1 MADDPKD
8 PPAPPAK
15 DDKDDDTPDLG
26 DGGKKALDAE
36 RAARR
41 KAEKDAKDLAAR
53 LQALEDKDKSELDK
67 LRDENTTLKTQLG
80 DATAKALRMEVAA
93 EKGVK
98 ARWLSGTTREEL
110 EAAADEYLEDHPPA
124 TGTGPA
130 PSKPTAD
137 LKGGSDPT
145 EEPETDVREVVDSI
159 PRGF

>member
-15 DDKDDDTPDLG
+15 DDTDDDLG

-67 LRDENTTLKTQLG
+67 LRDENTQLKTQL
-80 DATAKALRMEVAA
+80 DTATTQALRLEVAA

-124 TGTGPA
+124 KDAGPV
-130 PSKPTAD
+130 PGKPATD
-137 LKGGSDPT
+137 LKGGGDPT
-145 EEPETDVREVVDSI
+145 EDPDVDVRKVVESI
-159 PRGF
+159 PRGI

>member
-1 MADDPKD
+1 MADDPKPD
-8 PPAPPAK
+8 EPAK
-15 DDKDDDTPDLG
+15 GDPEPEPDDLG
-26 DGGKKALDAE
+26 EGGTKALAAE

-67 LRDENTTLKTQLG
+67 LRDENTQLKKDVTE
-80 DATAKALRMEVAA
+80 ATAQSLRLEVAA

-98 ARWLSGTTREEL
+98 ARWLSGSTREEL

-124 TGTGPA
+124 TGGA
-130 PSKPTAD
+130 PVPGKPTAD

-145 EEPETDVREVVDSI
+145 EDADVNVREVVDSI